1 MKIIKISLLVS
12 IVVNPYSL
20 SAMHD
25 GIEVSF
31 RNEPSDSGEINRP
44 SETDQQRAYRLRSQR
59 EQIHKTDFY
68 DQEKIEADASQ
79 NDSIRQENI
88 IGDVHNQ
95 DGDVIDVDT
104 QREDSEKQRVKEID
118 KAKVDAINTFAK
130 HMDFSAIERERN
142 LVGKKIAGF
151 ASKMSREV
159 NRIEKSISIKVQH
172 YSNTIIKVDEKSR
185 TEVKALMDQ
194 AIALSK
200 AIDGD
205 LAAGKKSFFGSRSKD
220 DMNSIHEKLKDLEFV
235 KRELYSIVGKLET
248 EILNKIRSFEDNG
261 ATDR

>member
-79 NDSIRQENI
+79 NDSIRQKNI
-88 IGDVHNQ
+88 NGNVHDQ
-95 DGDVIDVDT
+95 DGYEIDEAT
-104 QREDSEKQRVKEID
+104 QRADSEQQRVEEIY
-118 KAKVDAINTFAK
+118 KAQVDAINTFAE
-130 HMDFSAIERERN
+130 HMYSSAIEREKN

-159 NRIEKSISIKVQH
+159 NIIKKSISNRVKH
-172 YSNTIIKVDEKSR
+172 YSNTIRNVDEEGR
-185 TEVKALMDQ
+185 IEVKALMDQ
-194 AIALSK
+194 AIALGK

-220 DMNSIHEKLKDLEFV
+220 DMNSIHEKLKDLEIV
-235 KRELYSIVGKLET
+235 NRELYSIVKKLDT
-248 EILNKIRSFEDNG
+248 EIPNGIRSFEDNG
-261 ATDR
+261 ATYR